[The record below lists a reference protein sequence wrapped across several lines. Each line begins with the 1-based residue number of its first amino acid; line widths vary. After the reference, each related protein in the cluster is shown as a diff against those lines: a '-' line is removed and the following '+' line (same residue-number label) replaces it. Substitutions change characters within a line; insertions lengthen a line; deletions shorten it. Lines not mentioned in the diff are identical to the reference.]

1 MPGRKPVPVNTGKKR
16 ETVGRGKPPKEHQF
30 GPGNPGRPK
39 GARNKLGEAF
49 LNDMLDD
56 WEKHGTAVIETV
68 RAEKPDQYLKVV
80 ASILPKE
87 MNVRVSEL
95 EELSDDELDR
105 RIRALADALQLE
117 TGVSAASGR
126 AKAPQ
131 GSQSLN

>member
-1 MPGRKPVPVNTGKKR
+1 MSEDTDEKQRPAHLFQPG
-16 ETVGRGKPPKEHQF
+16 QS
-30 GPGNPGRPK
+30 GNPKGRPK

-56 WEKHGTAVIETV
+56 WEQHGAAVIEAV

-87 MNVRVSEL
+87 MNVRVSDL

-117 TGVSAASGR
+117 AGVGEAAGG